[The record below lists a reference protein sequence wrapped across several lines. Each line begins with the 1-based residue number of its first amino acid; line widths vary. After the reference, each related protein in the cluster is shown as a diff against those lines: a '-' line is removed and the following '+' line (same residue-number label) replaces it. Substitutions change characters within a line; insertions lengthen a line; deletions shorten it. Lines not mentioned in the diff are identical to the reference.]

1 MRIPDQQLIICR
13 HAQILLQPQ
22 PGALGERVDP
32 FEIPD
37 PADRIS
43 LLQPLIKTGIAGGGK
58 FAFISERAIYQQQCL
73 RIHVIRDFSE
83 EVFNGIFRH
92 DVQRVRGE
100 NGIEPATC
108 PRPVVDVESDWFG
121 KILQRG
127 MHNSAGKAVE
137 ITDHIRGVPGQIGQ

>member
-13 HAQILLQPQ
+13 HAQILRQPQ

-43 LLQPLIKTGIAGGGK
+43 LLQPLIKAGIAGGGK
-58 FAFISERAIYQQQCL
+58 FAFIFERAIYQQLRL

-92 DVQRVRGE
+92 DVQRVCGK
-100 NGIEPATC
+100 NGIKTATG
-108 PRPVVDVESDWFG
+108 PRPVIDVESDRFR

-127 MHNSAGKAVE
+127 MHDPAGKAVE
-137 ITDHIRGVPGQIGQ
+137 ITGHIRGVPVQIGQ